1 MLTGARIAQKY
12 NFQDALTGQLSV
24 TAGAQQMQHQNEAA
38 AVAQGEGPS
47 IFKPSEGHYYL
58 MASHLTY
65 WAPNPPMLYHAAAP
79 DLASAKWNKL
89 AVPAKGASANTT
101 YNSQSASIFTL
112 QLENGTSMF
121 IYMGD
126 RWNFD
131 GPGSV
136 SLQPRQPH
144 PARILPHSCIIC
156 NACNVA
162 FTCARAPVP
171 SGMMSCWARGVA

>member
-1 MLTGARIAQKY
+1 MLTGARIAQKDS
-12 NFQDALTGQLSV
+12 FQDALTGQLSA
-24 TAGAQQMQHQNEAA
+24 TARPQQMQHHDEPA

-65 WAPNPPMLYHAAAP
+65 WAPNPPMLYHAAAA

-101 YNSQSASIFTL
+101 YNSQSAFIFTL
-112 QLENGTSMF
+112 QLEDGTSMF

-136 SLQPRQPH
+136 SLQPWQPH
-144 PARILPHSCIIC
+144 PSRILPDSCIIC
-156 NACNVA
+156 NA
-162 FTCARAPVP
+162 
-171 SGMMSCWARGVA
+171 